1 MMTDP
6 IGDLI
11 TRIRNAG
18 IARHTSTQCPS
29 SRQKLAVAR
38 VLGEAGFV
46 GAVEEE
52 QQGNGM
58 RVLRIGIRYDDSGR
72 ALIDGIRRVS
82 KPGCRVYVGKGE
94 IPEVRNGLGLAIL
107 STSRGIVSSD
117 QARELALG
125 GEVICEVW

>member
-18 IARHTSTQCPS
+18 IARHGSTQCPS

-38 VLGEAGFV
+38 VLGEAGFLGEV
-46 GAVEEE
+46 VEEDSE
-52 QQGNGM
+52 GM
-58 RVLRIGIRYDDSGR
+58 RVLRIGIRYDDTGR
-72 ALIDGIRRVS
+72 ALIDGIRRIS
-82 KPGCRVYVGKGE
+82 KPGCRVYVGKDE
-94 IPEVRNGLGLAIL
+94 LPKVRHGLGVAVI
-107 STSRGIVSSD
+107 STSRGIVSD
-117 QARELALG
+117 AQARELAVG

>member
-29 SRQKLAVAR
+29 SHQKLAVAR

-94 IPEVRNGLGLAIL
+94 IPEVRNGLGLAVI
-107 STSRGIVSSD
+107 STSRGILSSD

>member
-1 MMTDP
+1 MTDP

-18 IARHTSTQCPS
+18 VARHDTTQCPS

-46 GAVEEE
+46 GRVEEE
-52 QQGNGM
+52 ESEGV
-58 RVLRIGIRYDDSGR
+58 RVLRIGIRYDDNGR

-82 KPGCRVYVGKGE
+82 KPGCRVYVGKDDV
-94 IPEVRNGLGLAIL
+94 PKVRHGLGLAVL
-107 STSRGIVSSD
+107 STSRGIVSD
-117 QARELALG
+117 VQARELAVG

>member
-6 IGDLI
+6 IGDLL

-18 IARHTSTQCPS
+18 IARHDSTQCPS

-46 GAVEEE
+46 GEVVEEDSE
-52 QQGNGM
+52 GM
-58 RVLRIGIRYDDSGR
+58 RVLRIGIRYDDAGR
-72 ALIDGIRRVS
+72 ALIDGIRRIS
-82 KPGCRVYVGKGE
+82 KPGCRVYVGKDE
-94 IPEVRNGLGLAIL
+94 LPKVRHGLGVAVI
-107 STSRGIVSSD
+107 STSRGIVSD
-117 QARELALG
+117 AQARELAVG

>member
-18 IARHTSTQCPS
+18 IARHKSTQCPS

-38 VLGEAGFV
+38 VLGEAGYV

-52 QQGNGM
+52 EEANGM
-58 RVLRIGIRYDDSGR
+58 RILRIGIRYDDAGR
-72 ALIDGIRRVS
+72 ALIDGIQRVS
-82 KPGCRVYVGKGE
+82 KPGCRVYVGKDRV
-94 IPEVRNGLGLAIL
+94 PKVRHGLGLAVL
-107 STSRGIVSSD
+107 STSRGIVSD
-117 QARELALG
+117 AQARELAVG

>member
-18 IARHTSTQCPS
+18 TARHASTRCPS

-38 VLGEAGFV
+38 VLGVAGFV
-46 GAVEEE
+46 GEVEEE
-52 QQGNGM
+52 EADGI
-58 RVLRIGIRYDDSGR
+58 RVMRIGIRYDDSGR
-72 ALIDGIRRVS
+72 ALIDGICRVS
-82 KPGCRVYVGKGE
+82 KPGCRVYVGKDE
-94 IPEVRNGLGLAIL
+94 IPKVRNGLGLAVI
-107 STSRGIVSSD
+107 STSRGILSD
-117 QARELALG
+117 AQARELAVG